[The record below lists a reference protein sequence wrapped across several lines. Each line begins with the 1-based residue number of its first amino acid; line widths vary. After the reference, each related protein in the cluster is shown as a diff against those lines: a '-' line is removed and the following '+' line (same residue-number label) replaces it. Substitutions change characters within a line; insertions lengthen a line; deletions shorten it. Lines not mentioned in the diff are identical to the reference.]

1 MCMKNKSTNTR
12 MHVKSKI
19 KKKKM
24 KHNEEKEELKNWGRE
39 REKAATAAVTK
50 QNKQSTNFVSK
61 TVCSSLI
68 ITLFYSVILIFYGE
82 RFIIII
88 HSVSSC
94 YTHLSLSFSL
104 IFWMPFF
111 FTINFPLETRN
122 TTRLSIIFNF
132 RHYTRTDYHISQM

>member
-1 MCMKNKSTNTR
+1 

-94 YTHLSLSFSL
+94 YTHLSLVLSRSLSFSGCRSFL
-104 IFWMPFF
+104 
-111 FTINFPLETRN
+111 L
-122 TTRLSIIFNF
+122 
-132 RHYTRTDYHISQM
+132 

>member
-1 MCMKNKSTNTR
+1 
-12 MHVKSKI
+12 
-19 KKKKM
+19 M

-94 YTHLSLSFSL
+94 YTHLSLSLVLSHFL
-104 IFWMPFF
+104 DAVLFHYKIF
-111 FTINFPLETRN
+111 LLKQETQRV
-122 TTRLSIIFNF
+122 
-132 RHYTRTDYHISQM
+132 